1 MAGTHA
7 DVYGLTPP
15 SDSDGPIRLLNC
27 VVESNGI
34 LAAEV
39 DSQSEDAM
47 GCNIKCNYMQGEETF
62 EHVFEV
68 TIPAKFTGRVGR
80 FNTFGGKAG
89 NYSGEVG
96 TCKKNDAR
104 GAESAGLNSTA
115 DARNSVPV

>member
-1 MAGTHA
+1 MSFGCSSQYGTKFPKQPL
-7 DVYGLTPP
+7 D
-15 SDSDGPIRLLNC
+15 C
-27 VVESNGI
+27 VVELNGI

-47 GCNIKCNYMQGEETF
+47 GCNIKCNYVQGEETF
-62 EHVFEV
+62 EHMFEV

-104 GAESAGLNSTA
+104 GAESAGLNSAA
-115 DARNSVPV
+115 DARSSALS